1 VLYKPGWDALLTKPL
16 ALGAT
21 VLLAIIGMGL
31 AIGAPFLLGFHATA
45 MGLRSASARLI
56 MVLAASA
63 LVSAAAKAGKLQL
76 MQNAL
81 GLRVPFARTLAITF
95 ITDAAFLGS
104 PFGAAGYGVN
114 LGLLQRT
121 GASWTQA
128 TTVVSGDQA
137 LDLAF
142 FAVAVPVSIASC
154 AGLIGSLIP
163 PLSLPVMAG
172 AFVGVIALAFCI
184 GTYWRKL
191 AAMVYRVVGR
201 IGAKSLRPARWKVFF
216 DNVRRQ
222 WTYLLTVRRWQ
233 LCALLLLT
241 TTQWLL
247 RYGALWFIL
256 LELGYALPP
265 GFVVAVQALVLHA
278 ALWTGIPAGGG
289 GGDLALAAA
298 FGPWVPGAAVGVSLI
313 LWRFATLFCPLALG
327 AIGLLALALA
337 GFHKRARAQLAR

>member
-1 VLYKPGWDALLTKPL
+1 LTKPF

-21 VLLAIIGMGL
+21 LLLAIIGVGF
-31 AIGAPFLLGFHATA
+31 AIGAPFLLGFDGIVA
-45 MGLRSASARLI
+45 GLHEAPPRLI
-56 MVLAASA
+56 VTLAASA
-63 LVSAAAKAGKLQL
+63 LVSATAKAGKQQL
-76 MQNAL
+76 MQTAL
-81 GLRVPFARTLAITF
+81 GVHIRFPRTLAITF
-95 ITDAAFLGS
+95 VTDAAFLGS

-114 LGLLQRT
+114 LGLLQRA

-154 AGLIGSLIP
+154 IGLVSGLIAPMSLQLLAAGV
-163 PLSLPVMAG
+163 LSVIVL
-172 AFVGVIALAFCI
+172 AFVI
-184 GTYWRKL
+184 GKCWRKL
-191 AAMVYRVVGR
+191 AAYFQHVLARVGV
-201 IGAKSLRPARWKVFF
+201 KNTRPAQWRAFLV
-216 DNVRRQ
+216 NVRQQ
-222 WTYLLTVRRWQ
+222 WTHLLAGPRWH
-233 LCALLLLT
+233 LAMLLLLT

-256 LELGYALPP
+256 LRLGYALSP

-289 GGDLALAAA
+289 GGDLGLAAA
-298 FGPWVPGAAVGVSLI
+298 FGSWVPPTAVGTALI

-327 AIGLLALALA
+327 TFGIAALACVRVST
-337 GFHKRARAQLAR
+337 KRA